1 MGFKRGKRPSS
12 PSDDIEPALSE
23 DRSRDIK
30 RARTAKS
37 SGAGKSDSSVQVSL
51 ALDKA
56 PKTDSNGDPYWEI
69 SRQRRVTISTFKGRV
84 LVNVRE
90 YYEKDGQDLPGK
102 KGISMTLEQFNSLV
116 TLLPEI
122 TTVVE
127 QKGGAVVR
135 PDFSGVAAPAAPE
148 EDEQMSDVEPTVPGK
163 SRTSSKSKKE
173 SPIKNFEATSDED
186 DDE

>member
-1 MGFKRGKRPSS
+1 MGLKRGKRPSS
-12 PSDDIEPALSE
+12 PGDDIEPTLSE

-30 RARTAKS
+30 RARTAKPS
-37 SGAGKSDSSVQVSL
+37 ADAGKSDSSAQVSS
-51 ALDKA
+51 ALDRT

-69 SRQRRVTISTFKGRV
+69 SRQRRVTISTFRGRV

-127 QKGGAVVR
+127 QKGGTVIR
-135 PDFSGVAAPAAPE
+135 PDFSGIAAPAPA
-148 EDEQMSDVEPTVPGK
+148 EDEDMSDVEPTVPEK
-163 SRTSSKSKKE
+163 SRSSSKSKKE
-173 SPIKNFEATSDED
+173 SPIKNFEATSDEEE
-186 DDE
+186 DE